1 MRRGG
6 EPSRRLESAVAKLI
20 PAPVREE
27 VLGDLYERYE
37 SPGQYL
43 SLASRVIPL
52 VVFSRIRRTADFELS
67 LTVGLLVYLCYL
79 SAAWWCGEAA
89 AVSPARLAAP
99 AAATL
104 VGILVADAYAV
115 PSALGTAFV
124 MLTEIAIV
132 WVRPGWALPVWLI
145 LIAGSAGLVLATAT
159 RLLMVVPVRP
169 GGGGGVARRVERVRS
184 PSSWLWL
191 PFALAVIVGCQL
203 LKKWWIGQ

>member
-6 EPSRRLESAVAKLI
+6 EPSRRLESAIAKLI

-43 SLASRVIPL
+43 SLALRVIPL
-52 VVFSRIRRTADFELS
+52 VVFSRIRRTTDFELS

-79 SAAWWCGEAA
+79 SAAWWSGEAA

-104 VGILVADAYAV
+104 LGILIADAYAV
-115 PSALGTAFV
+115 PSAFGAAIV
-124 MLTEIAIV
+124 MLTEIAMA

-145 LIAGSAGLVLATAT
+145 LIAGSAGLVLAT

-169 GGGGGVARRVERVRS
+169 CGGGGGGVARHVERVRS
-184 PSSWLWL
+184 PSWLWL
-191 PFALAVIVGCQL
+191 PFAVAIIIGGQL
-203 LKKWWIGQ
+203 LKKWWMGQ